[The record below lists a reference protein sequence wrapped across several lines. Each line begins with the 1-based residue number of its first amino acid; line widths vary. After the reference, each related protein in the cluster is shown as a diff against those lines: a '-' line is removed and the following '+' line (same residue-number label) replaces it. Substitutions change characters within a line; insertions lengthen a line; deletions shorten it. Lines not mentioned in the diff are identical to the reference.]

1 MAITDII
8 QAKEFEAGAPNIVL
22 KGDLRPNQD
31 MQMAMSDDANERA
44 LEQIF

>member
-31 MQMAMSDDANERA
+31 MQMAM
-44 LEQIF
+44 